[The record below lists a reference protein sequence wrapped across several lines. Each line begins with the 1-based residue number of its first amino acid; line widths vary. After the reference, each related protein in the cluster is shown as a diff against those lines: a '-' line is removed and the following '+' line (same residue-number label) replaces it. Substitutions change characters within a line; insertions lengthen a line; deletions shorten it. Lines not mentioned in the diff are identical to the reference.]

1 MLFRSNG
8 VISDSEI
15 VNAGESPKNVPEA
28 TKAGHKFIGWKEAG
42 GEDVY
47 TEKALKKISVTKN
60 MKFIAQFEAIEAE
73 KVIVTY
79 EADGIIKAVE
89 TVDKGSKPK
98 NVPENPTKKD
108 HTFMGWQKN
117 GTGVLYEKKAVEA
130 LTINEDTDFIANFK
144 EGINVIPG
152 DEPKPPEYVTVTF
165 DKGK

>member
-1 MLFRSNG
+1 
-8 VISDSEI
+8 
-15 VNAGESPKNVPEA
+15 
-28 TKAGHKFIGWKEAG
+28 
-42 GEDVY
+42 
-47 TEKALKKISVTKN
+47 

-165 DKGK
+165 DKGEGEALLGTHIFHVKKSESVDLTSVAPTAVSAEIGRASCRERV